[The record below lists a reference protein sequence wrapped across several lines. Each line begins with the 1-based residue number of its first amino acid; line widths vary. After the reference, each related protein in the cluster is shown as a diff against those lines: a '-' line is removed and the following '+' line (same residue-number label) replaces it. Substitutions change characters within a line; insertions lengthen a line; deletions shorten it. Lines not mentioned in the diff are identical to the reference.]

1 MAGCPITGP
10 AVCRMR
16 EFACVPAPM
25 TDIAIPRRTL
35 GNLDV
40 FALTVGIVVGAGIF
54 RTPALVA
61 GVAPDTTTMLLAW
74 VAGGLLSIAGALC
87 YAEMAAAWPH
97 MGGDYHF
104 LGRAFGQR
112 TAFLYAWARLSVI
125 QTGSLALLAFIVGD
139 YLQVIAPLGP
149 AGPAIWAGVSV
160 VAVSA
165 INWLGI
171 RWGTVAQRWLTLVE
185 VAGLVAIIVA
195 GFAVAPAGEV
205 PAPASE
211 GGAIGLMMVFV
222 LLAYGGWSEA
232 VYVSAEMK
240 DAPRRMG
247 LIMGAALAL
256 VTLLYVLVNAAAL
269 HSLGFAGL
277 AASDAV
283 AAEVMRR
290 ALGDSGAAIIS
301 AAVAIAAL
309 TSANATAITGGRT
322 ACALGQQF
330 HALRWLGRW
339 DQDRGTP
346 GNALVAQGALALL
359 LVVAGGFARDGFRVA
374 VEYTAPVFWLF
385 LLMAGVALF
394 VLRMRYP
401 QVERPFR
408 VPLYPVLPAIFC
420 ATTAYLLWSSLAY
433 TGWGALAGVAVLA
446 AGAVLLLFLKPEEET
461 SR

>member
-1 MAGCPITGP
+1 MTE
-10 AVCRMR
+10 AV
-16 EFACVPAPM
+16 
-25 TDIAIPRRTL
+25 IPRRTI
-35 GNLDV
+35 GDLDV

-54 RTPALVA
+54 RTPAMVA
-61 GVAPDTTTMLLAW
+61 GFAPDAATMIAAW
-74 VAGGLLSIAGALC
+74 VAGGLLSIVGALC

-104 LGRAFGQR
+104 LGRAYGER
-112 TAFLYAWARLSVI
+112 LAFLYAWARLAVI

-149 AGPAIWAGVSV
+149 MGSAIWAGIAV

-171 RWGTVAQRWLTLVE
+171 RWGTAVQRWLTLAE

-195 GFAVAPAGEV
+195 GFMVAPAGSA

-232 VYVSAEMK
+232 VYISAEMK
-240 DAPRRMG
+240 APPRRIAP
-247 LIMGAALAL
+247 IMAAALAL
-256 VTLLYVLVNAAAL
+256 VTLLYVLVNLAVL
-269 HSLGFAGL
+269 HALGFAGL

-290 ALGDSGAAIIS
+290 ALGDGGAAAIS

-322 ACALGQQF
+322 AAALGQRF
-330 HALRWLGRW
+330 GALRWLGRW
-339 DQDRGTP
+339 DMIRDTP
-346 GNALVAQGALALL
+346 GNALVAQGAVALA
-359 LVVAGGFARDGFRVA
+359 LVVAGGFARDGFRMA
-374 VEYTAPVFWLF
+374 VEYTAPVFWFF
-385 LLMAGVALF
+385 LLLVGVALF
-394 VLRMRYP
+394 VLRRRYP
-401 QVERPFR
+401 DVERPFR
-408 VPLYPVLPAIFC
+408 VPLYPILPAVFC

-433 TGWGALAGVAVLA
+433 TGWGALAGVAVLG
-446 AGAVLLLFLKPEEET
+446 AGVVLLLFLKPEEER
-461 SR
+461 SP

>member
-1 MAGCPITGP
+1 MLAGRGSLRGVQT
-10 AVCRMR
+10 
-16 EFACVPAPM
+16 PM
-25 TDIAIPRRTL
+25 TEPVIPRRTL
-35 GNLDV
+35 SDLDV

-61 GVAPDTTTMLLAW
+61 GFAPDAATMIAAW

-104 LGRAFGQR
+104 LGRAYGER
-112 TAFLYAWARLSVI
+112 LAFLYAWARLAVI

-149 AGPAIWAGVSV
+149 TGPAIWAGLAV
-160 VAVSA
+160 VAVSGL
-165 INWLGI
+165 NWLGI
-171 RWGTVAQRWLTLVE
+171 RWGAAAQRWLTLVE
-185 VAGLVAIIVA
+185 VAGLVAVIAA
-195 GFAVAPAGEV
+195 GFMVAPAGAA
-205 PAPASE
+205 PAPVSE

-240 DAPRRMG
+240 APPRRIAP
-247 LIMGAALAL
+247 IMAAGLAL
-256 VTLLYVLVNAAAL
+256 VTLLYVLVNLAAL
-269 HSLGFAGL
+269 HALGFAGL

-290 ALGDSGAAIIS
+290 ALGDGGAAAIS
-301 AAVAIAAL
+301 AAVAVAAL

-322 ACALGQQF
+322 AAALGQRF
-330 HALRWLGRW
+330 AALRWLGRW
-339 DQDRGTP
+339 DMTRDTP
-346 GNALVAQGALALL
+346 GNALVAQGAVALAL
-359 LVVAGGFARDGFRVA
+359 VAAGGFARDGFQLA

-385 LLMAGVALF
+385 LLLVGVALF
-394 VLRMRYP
+394 VLRHRFP

-408 VPLYPVLPAIFC
+408 VPLYPVLPAVFC

-433 TGWGALAGVAVLA
+433 TGWGALAGVAVLG
-446 AGAVLLLFLKPEEET
+446 AGAVLLLFLKPEDQT
-461 SR
+461 QPMA